1 MPYQSKTELP
11 AAVRKLP
18 EHAQTI
24 WMSAFNAA
32 HKEYGGDEQK
42 AFATAWA
49 AANKYKQAN
58 ATERERAPREWNTP
72 LMKMLFAF
80 LFAFIFLGT
89 SASAHSRYH
98 P

>member
-1 MPYQSKTELP
+1 MPYSSKTELP

-32 HKEYGGDEQK
+32 FRQYDGDEQK
-42 AFATAWA
+42 AFAVAWA
-49 AANKYKQAN
+49 AANKHKKAN
-58 ATERERAPREWNTP
+58 APGRALREWNPPGGVLTQKFP
-72 LMKMLFAF
+72 A
-80 LFAFIFLGT
+80 
-89 SASAHSRYH
+89 Y